1 MADTLLQNLLSA
13 TVFAVLGIVV
23 FVIAFWL
30 FDRLTP
36 GELWDEVMR
45 KHNTGLGIL
54 MGGVAVGLS
63 IIIAAAI
70 H

>member
-13 TVFAVLGIVV
+13 TVFAVLGIAV

-36 GELWDEVMR
+36 GELWDEVMH